1 MGRVE
6 KIHARQ
12 ILYSRGNPTVEAEV
26 YIENGIMGVLKILS
40 EEEIQEAIGKGS
52 SYLRKCSNPDL
63 PQQLDHNDSVKL
75 DIQCIQ
81 KGKGH
86 PLFDSHEYIVINEL
100 ENIETHKTND
110 IDDLLVKSNILHG
123 KLSEAVKLAENPKS
137 DLGKE
142 ISKLEKKEIMEAIK
156 NLENKI
162 LKIKLTV
169 DQK

>member
-1 MGRVE
+1 MA
-6 KIHARQ
+6 KIRKLA
-12 ILYSRGNPTVEAEV
+12 S
-26 YIENGIMGVLKILS
+26 IENGIMEVLKILT
-40 EEEIQEAIGKGS
+40 EEEIKKAIGKGS

-86 PLFDSHEYIVINEL
+86 PLFD
-100 ENIETHKTND
+100 

-123 KLSEAVKLAENPKS
+123 KLSEAVKLAEDPKS

>member
-1 MGRVE
+1 MA
-6 KIHARQ
+6 KIRKLA
-12 ILYSRGNPTVEAEV
+12 S
-26 YIENGIMGVLKILS
+26 IENGIMEALKILS
-40 EEEIQEAIGKGS
+40 EEEIEEAIGKGS

-63 PQQLDHNDSVKL
+63 PQQLDHNDSIKL
-75 DIQCIQ
+75 DIKCIQ

-86 PLFDSHEYIVINEL
+86 PLYDSHEYIVINEL
-100 ENIETHKTND
+100 ENTDAHKTND

-123 KLSEAVKLAENPKS
+123 KLSESVKLAEDPKG
-137 DLGKE
+137 DLGKG

>member
-1 MGRVE
+1 MA
-6 KIHARQ
+6 KIRKLA
-12 ILYSRGNPTVEAEV
+12 S
-26 YIENGIMGVLKILS
+26 IENGIMEVLKILS
-40 EEEIQEAIGKGS
+40 EEEIQETIGKGS

-63 PQQLDHNDSVKL
+63 PQQLDHNDSIKL
-75 DIQCIQ
+75 DTKCIQ

-86 PLFDSHEYIVINEL
+86 PLFDSHEYIVINQL
-100 ENIETHKTND
+100 ENVETHKTND

-123 KLSEAVKLAENPKS
+123 KLSEAVKLAEDTKS
-137 DLGKE
+137 ELGKE
-142 ISKLEKKEIMEAIK
+142 ISKLEKKEIMEAIR

>member
-1 MGRVE
+1 MA
-6 KIHARQ
+6 KIRKLA
-12 ILYSRGNPTVEAEV
+12 S
-26 YIENGIMGVLKILS
+26 IENGIMEVLKILS

-63 PQQLDHNDSVKL
+63 PQQLNHNDSIKL
-75 DIQCIQ
+75 DTKCIQ

-100 ENIETHKTND
+100 ENVETHKTND

-123 KLSEAVKLAENPKS
+123 KLSESVKLAEDSKS
-137 DLGKE
+137 ELGKE

-162 LKIKLTV
+162 LKIKLTI

>member
-1 MGRVE
+1 MA
-6 KIHARQ
+6 KIRKLA
-12 ILYSRGNPTVEAEV
+12 S
-26 YIENGIMGVLKILS
+26 IENGIMEALKILT

-75 DIQCIQ
+75 DIKCIQ

-86 PLFDSHEYIVINEL
+86 PLYDSHEYIVINEL
-100 ENIETHKTND
+100 ENNETHKTND

-123 KLSEAVKLAENPKS
+123 KLSEAVKLAEDAKS
-137 DLGKE
+137 DSGKE

>member
-1 MGRVE
+1 MA
-6 KIHARQ
+6 KIRKLA
-12 ILYSRGNPTVEAEV
+12 S
-26 YIENGIMGVLKILS
+26 IENGIMEVLKILS
-40 EEEIQEAIGKGS
+40 DEEIEEAIDKGS

-75 DIQCIQ
+75 DIKCIQ

-86 PLFDSHEYIVINEL
+86 PLFDSHEYIIINEL
-100 ENIETHKTND
+100 ENTETHKAND

-123 KLSEAVKLAENPKS
+123 KLSESVKRAEDPKS
-137 DLGKE
+137 DLGE
-142 ISKLEKKEIMEAIK
+142 GISKLEKKEIMEAIK

>member
-1 MGRVE
+1 MA
-6 KIHARQ
+6 KIRKLA
-12 ILYSRGNPTVEAEV
+12 S
-26 YIENGIMGVLKILS
+26 IENGIMEVLKILS
-40 EEEIQEAIGKGS
+40 EEEIQEAIDKGS
-52 SYLRKCSNPDL
+52 SYLRKCSNPTL
-63 PQQLDHNDSVKL
+63 PQQLDHNDSIKL
-75 DIQCIQ
+75 DIKCIQ

-86 PLFDSHEYIVINEL
+86 PLYDSHEYIVINEL
-100 ENIETHKTND
+100 ENVETHKTND

-123 KLSEAVKLAENPKS
+123 KLSESVKLAEDPKS
-137 DLGKE
+137 DLGKG

>member
-1 MGRVE
+1 MA
-6 KIHARQ
+6 KIRKQA
-12 ILYSRGNPTVEAEV
+12 S
-26 YIENGIMGVLKILS
+26 IENGIMEVLKILS
-40 EEEIQEAIGKGS
+40 EEEIQESIGKSS

-63 PQQLDHNDSVKL
+63 QQELDHNDSIKL
-75 DIQCIQ
+75 DLKCIK

-86 PLFDSHEYIVINEL
+86 PLYTAHEYIIINEL
-100 ENIETHKTND
+100 ENLDSHKTND
-110 IDDLLVKSNILHG
+110 IDDMLVKSNILHG
-123 KLSEAVKLAENPKS
+123 KLSEAVKLAEDPKS
-137 DLGKE
+137 EAGKE

>member
-1 MGRVE
+1 MA
-6 KIHARQ
+6 KIRKLA
-12 ILYSRGNPTVEAEV
+12 S
-26 YIENGIMGVLKILS
+26 IENGIMEVLKILS
-40 EEEIQEAIGKGS
+40 EEEIQEAIDKGS

-63 PQQLDHNDSVKL
+63 PQQLNHNDSIKL
-75 DIQCIQ
+75 DTKCIQ

-100 ENIETHKTND
+100 ENVETHKTND

-123 KLSEAVKLAENPKS
+123 KLSESVKLAEDSKS
-137 DLGKE
+137 ELGKE